1 MKYFAVID
9 TNVIVSAMLKSNST
23 PAAVLREVLTGNISL
38 LANEEIFDE
47 YTDVLSRKKFGF
59 ETDTV
64 ILLMNELKK
73 QAIYVD
79 KKPIDDY
86 LPDPDDA
93 VFYEIVMEARK
104 DVDAYL
110 VTGNLKHFPEKA
122 FVVTPKE
129 MMDIISKEK

>member
-1 MKYFAVID
+1 MKYFAVVD

-47 YTDVLSRKKFGF
+47 YTEVLSRKKFGF
-59 ETDTV
+59 DADTV

-79 KKPIDDY
+79 KKPIDEY

-93 VFYEIVMEARK
+93 VFYEIVMEHARM
-104 DVDAYL
+104 L
-110 VTGNLKHFPEKA
+110 MH
-122 FVVTPKE
+122 
-129 MMDIISKEK
+129 I

>member
-9 TNVIVSAMLKSNST
+9 TNVIVSAMLKSSST

-47 YTDVLSRKKFGF
+47 YTEVLSRKKFGF
-59 ETDTV
+59 DAGTV

-79 KKPIDDY
+79 K
-86 LPDPDDA
+86 
-93 VFYEIVMEARK
+93 
-104 DVDAYL
+104 
-110 VTGNLKHFPEKA
+110 NLLMNIYRIRTMLSFTK
-122 FVVTPKE
+122 
-129 MMDIISKEK
+129 

>member
-9 TNVIVSAMLKSNST
+9 TNVIVSAMLKSSST

-47 YTDVLSRKKFGF
+47 YTEVLSRKKFGF
-59 ETDTV
+59 DADTV

-79 KKPIDDY
+79 KKPIDEY

-93 VFYEIVMEARK
+93 VFYATARSSL
-104 DVDAYL
+104 Y
-110 VTGNLKHFPEKA
+110 P
-122 FVVTPKE
+122 
-129 MMDIISKEK
+129 SS